1 MAKCKDFTNFKERG
15 EWVEAQFIAQA
26 LRMGF
31 KVLKPWG
38 DSSAYDIGVEYGR
51 QFFRMQ
57 VKSTSYRLGSG
68 YLCGFKP
75 NRSSRVKYTTK
86 TVDFFA
92 AYVIPQNAWYV
103 LPSYIVLKTKSQDLM
118 LCPVRQPKRDLYHYE
133 SYREAWNLMRRPS
146 QRT

>member
-1 MAKCKDFTNFKERG
+1 MAKCKDFPNFKERG

-38 DSSAYDIGVEYGR
+38 DSSAYDVGVEHDR
-51 QFFRMQ
+51 QFFRIQ
-57 VKSTSYRLGSG
+57 VKSTSYQLGSG

-75 NRSSRVKYTTK
+75 NRSSSVKYTTK

-103 LPSYIVLKTKSQDLM
+103 LPASTQARSLSLRTLSRSL
-118 LCPVRQPKRDLYHYE
+118 E
-133 SYREAWNLMRRPS
+133 SNAPPAAARIALREINWEN
-146 QRT
+146 